1 MPSPS
6 TNQGPV
12 DDLGSAATTDGDP
25 RSKIIKNWPEQP
37 AANYRCLAC
46 PAPGGTSPP
55 IPGCPAPSRKENP
68 ALRNFTSADAP
79 EQPALHVPNQP
90 DSHRPR
96 RTERR
101 LRALCPGK
109 GQLQSV
115 RSRRLPTAWCVCA
128 SMAYGVRRRVRDRRR
143 RAPVLCRILARRPD
157 LRIQARRSYL
167 AVSCTGTGSGCSF
180 GWCSGHRAMLL
191 RDADVQFR
199 VHVQVPARYR
209 GPDPY
214 PRPLATT
221 AARNLIPI
229 WP

>member
-1 MPSPS
+1 VPSPS

-12 DDLGSAATTDGDP
+12 DDLGSAATTDGDT

-128 SMAYGVRRRVRDRRR
+128 SMAYGVRRRVGYENCNGARTCLHGCQDQPASRRR
-143 RAPVLCRILARRPD
+143 PSQRVMGCWASRLTRPRRTP
-157 LRIQARRSYL
+157 
-167 AVSCTGTGSGCSF
+167 
-180 GWCSGHRAMLL
+180 
-191 RDADVQFR
+191 
-199 VHVQVPARYR
+199 
-209 GPDPY
+209 
-214 PRPLATT
+214 
-221 AARNLIPI
+221 IPGG
-229 WP
+229 